1 MRNMRNID
9 LVMYISFKHAEHVHD
24 VVLMR
29 PAAKIWNLRDFFQ
42 FFSVPKI
49 ENSRPD
55 ALAGLT
61 N

>member
-1 MRNMRNID
+1 MRNID
-9 LVMYISFKHAEHVHD
+9 LVMYISISNVFVQTCCSNATT
-24 VVLMR
+24 
-29 PAAKIWNLRDFFQ
+29 ANKIWNLRDFFQ

>member
-1 MRNMRNID
+1 MRNID
-9 LVMYISFKHAEHVHD
+9 LVMYISISNVFVQTCCSNATT
-24 VVLMR
+24 
-29 PAAKIWNLRDFFQ
+29 AKIWNLRDFFQ
-42 FFSVPKI
+42 HDFFSVPKI